1 MNAKPISFNPSLS
14 GVTTLVRRRPFSTL
28 VLVGALSVVGLTA
41 LKTNAVQAPVAS
53 PAAIPSTYELQSLV
67 LTGDNSGTANILLDD
82 FVLNVSFDFEA
93 HEDSYGVLGSEFTAI
108 DVTQLSVNSVV
119 TRDGTQ
125 FSDFTDSSDHRN
137 INALIA
143 GYMMKNRLGEDA

>member
-1 MNAKPISFNPSLS
+1 MNAKPISFNPGLS
-14 GVTTLVRRRPFSTL
+14 GVTTLVRRRPFSAL
-28 VLVGALSVVGLTA
+28 VLCSALGAVGFSTV
-41 LKTNAVQAPVAS
+41 KSDAVAPVAS

-82 FVLNVSFDFEA
+82 FALNVSFDFEA
-93 HEDSYGVLGSEFTAI
+93 IPDSYGVPGSEFTAI
-108 DVTQLSVNSVV
+108 DVTQLSVNTVT
-119 TRDGTQ
+119 TRDGNQ
-125 FSDFTDSSDHRN
+125 FSDFTDYNDHRN